1 MRLLAN
7 SVSVSN
13 LNLFN
18 HLRKK
23 AGKCRLDGA
32 CRSILLNVA
41 PKHDKP
47 KKIRVLNRNWMTSP
61 FKVGFHMAESKKP
74 RIIVLNSSLTQ
85 RSHDSWPDN
94 TRHDKEIT
102 FLFSFVRVADRSSAL
117 LWRSKKSVSVFHTFF
132 CGDRTEKSANQ
143 YSTHKSKQL
152 TNYTEPQ
159 PR

>member
-32 CRSILLNVA
+32 CRSILLNIA

-85 RSHDSWPDN
+85 RSHDGWPDN

-117 LWRSKKSVSVFHTFF
+117 L
-132 CGDRTEKSANQ
+132 
-143 YSTHKSKQL
+143 
-152 TNYTEPQ
+152 
-159 PR
+159 

>member
-32 CRSILLNVA
+32 CRSILLNIA

-47 KKIRVLNRNWMTSP
+47 KKIRVLKRNWMTSP

-85 RSHDSWPDN
+85 RSHDGWPDN

-102 FLFSFVRVADRSSAL
+102 FLFSFCACCRSKLCSVVTFEEISECVSYFL
-117 LWRSKKSVSVFHTFF
+117 LWGSYREV
-132 CGDRTEKSANQ
+132 C
-143 YSTHKSKQL
+143 
-152 TNYTEPQ
+152 
-159 PR
+159 